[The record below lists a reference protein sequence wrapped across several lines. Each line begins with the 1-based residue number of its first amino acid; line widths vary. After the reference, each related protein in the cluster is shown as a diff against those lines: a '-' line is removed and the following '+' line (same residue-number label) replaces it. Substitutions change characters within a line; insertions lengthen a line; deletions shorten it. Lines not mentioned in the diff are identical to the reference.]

1 MKIEKILIVLLCALV
16 AWNSYTIFEK
26 DNSKDTALLVLDE
39 RIVNAEDSIKSIINY
54 IENDRWQIK
63 NELKEELTSL
73 GLALNSHEHQ
83 PIYIEV
89 EKEVVVSEE
98 EIPIIE
104 KEVEVEVEEVIDT
117 PLESIV
123 PIVDDIIIEETTPVT
138 PVTPVTV
145 VACPKV
151 HNRLGRY
158 IENVRITRDYQFI
171 ISYDVKDN
179 QVANVDFSRNLP
191 SNLKRALTKYLNSFQ
206 MYGNASGCTL
216 SIKILEN

>member
-1 MKIEKILIVLLCALV
+1 MKIKEIIIFLLCALV

-73 GLALNSHEHQ
+73 SLALSSHEHQ

-98 EIPIIE
+98 EIPILE
-104 KEVEVEVEEVIDT
+104 KEAEVKEVIDNA

>member
-73 GLALNSHEHQ
+73 GLALSSHEHQ

-117 PLESIV
+117 PLV
-123 PIVDDIIIEETTPVT
+123 PIVEETIPVTPVTTPVT

-171 ISYDVKDN
+171 ISYDVEDN

>member
-1 MKIEKILIVLLCALV
+1 MKIKEIIIFLLCALV

-98 EIPIIE
+98 EIPILE
-104 KEVEVEVEEVIDT
+104 KEVEVKEVIDNA

>member
-1 MKIEKILIVLLCALV
+1 MKIKEIIIFLLCALV

-73 GLALNSHEHQ
+73 SLALSSHEHQ

-98 EIPIIE
+98 EIPILE
-104 KEVEVEVEEVIDT
+104 KEAEVKEVIDNA
-117 PLESIV
+117 PLESLV

>member
-1 MKIEKILIVLLCALV
+1 MKIKEIIIFLLCALV

-73 GLALNSHEHQ
+73 SLALSSHEHQ

-98 EIPIIE
+98 EIPILE
-104 KEVEVEVEEVIDT
+104 KEVEVKEVIDNA

-123 PIVDDIIIEETTPVT
+123 PIVDDIIIEETT

>member
-1 MKIEKILIVLLCALV
+1 MKIKEIIIFLLCALV

-63 NELKEELTSL
+63 NELKEEQTSL
-73 GLALNSHEHQ
+73 SLALSSHEHQ

-104 KEVEVEVEEVIDT
+104 KEVEVKEVIDNA

-123 PIVDDIIIEETTPVT
+123 PIVDDIIIEETT

>member
-1 MKIEKILIVLLCALV
+1 MKIKEIIIFLLCALV

-73 GLALNSHEHQ
+73 SLALSSHEHQ

-98 EIPIIE
+98 EIPILE
-104 KEVEVEVEEVIDT
+104 KEVEVKEVIDNA

>member
-1 MKIEKILIVLLCALV
+1 MKIKEIIIFLLCALV

-73 GLALNSHEHQ
+73 SLALSSHEHQ

-98 EIPIIE
+98 EIPILE
-104 KEVEVEVEEVIDT
+104 KEVEVKEVIDNA

-145 VACPKV
+145 VAFPKV

>member
-1 MKIEKILIVLLCALV
+1 MKIKEIIIFLLCALV

-26 DNSKDTALLVLDE
+26 ENSKDTALLVLDE

-73 GLALNSHEHQ
+73 SLALSSHEHQ

-98 EIPIIE
+98 EIPILE
-104 KEVEVEVEEVIDT
+104 KEVEVKEVIDNA

>member
-1 MKIEKILIVLLCALV
+1 MKIKEIIIFLLCALV

-73 GLALNSHEHQ
+73 GLALSSHEHQ

-98 EIPIIE
+98 EIPILE
-104 KEVEVEVEEVIDT
+104 KEVEVKEVIDNA

-123 PIVDDIIIEETTPVT
+123 PIVDDIIIEETT